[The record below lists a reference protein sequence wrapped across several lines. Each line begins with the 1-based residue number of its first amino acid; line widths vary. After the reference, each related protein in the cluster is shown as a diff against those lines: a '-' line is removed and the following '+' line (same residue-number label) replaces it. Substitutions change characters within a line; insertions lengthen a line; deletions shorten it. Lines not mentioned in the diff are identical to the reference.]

1 VTAPELPS
9 TARRYFAPTGS
20 STAFITS
27 RPWIHNTSYYRDGPQ
42 VWEEMVADRV
52 LYAAARS
59 AVERARV
66 EGGVPTM
73 RVWSCGCSSGEELFT
88 ARMVFHQWVAPV
100 FGAASPEWH
109 GEGTDRD
116 RSILDTARS
125 PGCEW
130 SEASLAALPDELKR
144 AWFVEA
150 EEDVGDDAPS
160 LPPAASAA
168 SSYGDR
174 PRRFSL
180 PLSSRTGCE
189 FRRGDPTESGQT
201 PEPCLS
207 RALEDGGGCA
217 RESGFDIIMCRYS
230 IFLYSSETLAAVAL
244 VNIVRRLAPGGVLL
258 LGVTD
263 NLPRATAASLG
274 LQPFS
279 CADGKLVNAWHLP
292 STQDSLPQPAA
303 QRPAGELARGMGPL
317 QEDAMERG
325 SMGLAQPGTTGEPL
339 SLASALAQ
347 ASSLREFRRLL
358 GWPSR
363 FTEHLAPPPMWT
375 MSDRSSEILKAKGGL
390 YDEPL
395 VERAAHLERR
405 RVEGIARQ
413 RQERLDAE
421 EEEVRRAI
429 EARQEALRKKKAF
442 LPEGS
447 QRSFLA
453 RLQEE
458 ARAREERR
466 LQEEAKVERRLQ
478 KRRRLRRAARSGYAR
493 YESLR
498 P

>member
-1 VTAPELPS
+1 
-9 TARRYFAPTGS
+9 
-20 STAFITS
+20 
-27 RPWIHNTSYYRDGPQ
+27 
-42 VWEEMVADRV
+42 
-52 LYAAARS
+52 
-59 AVERARV
+59 
-66 EGGVPTM
+66 
-73 RVWSCGCSSGEELFT
+73 
-88 ARMVFHQWVAPV
+88 MVFHQWVAPV

-116 RSILDTARS
+116 RSILDTARN

-180 PLSSRTGCE
+180 PLSSVSQPHFGRCAPWNAVTYLSNCSADLQMSPFDTRFLQRTGCE

-201 PEPCLS
+201 PEPCSS

-395 VERAAHLERR
+395 VERAAQLERR

-413 RQERLDAE
+413 RQERLEAE